1 MQYIFSKNSKRIV
14 SAFCLFGL
22 LLSFPACSSRN
33 RTDDFIYYRLNY
45 NPTTLDPALIVD
57 VTGGIIA
64 AKLFNG
70 LVKLDEDLSV
80 IPDIAERWKIS
91 DNGTIYLF
99 FLRHNVKFS
108 NEREVTAYDVKYS
121 FKRILDPGGKSP
133 NSWVLD
139 KILGAKQYM
148 SGKASDVEGLE
159 VKDRYTLKV
168 RLIKPFSPF
177 LNLLTMTAAYIVPEE
192 EVKKW
197 GTDYATHP
205 VGSGPFILREWGHN
219 SQLILERNKGY
230 FDGPAHISGI
240 VYRIIPEDLT
250 AVTEFELGNL
260 DVIGVPAYEYSRYRS
275 SPKWRGLISSV
286 NGLNTYYLG
295 FNCSRPPFDDMNLR
309 KAVASAIDRR
319 KILETFYEGR
329 GRLAQGPVPDLL
341 RKWKLR
347 ETVKYDPLRAK
358 RIIAEKGAVNRVVN
372 FFITSDQEMVDI
384 AEIIQSYLKE
394 AGLDVH
400 IKQLEWSAY
409 KAAINKG
416 EADLFWLSW
425 WADYP
430 DPENFLFPL
439 FHSNNHGASG
449 NRARYTNKKV
459 DRLIEAGQG
468 AIEPVERYR
477 DYGLAEDIITEESPW
492 VFFWHKTDF
501 TLHQPYVKNYR
512 IYPIYSMDKG
522 LEVSF

>member
-70 LVKLDEDLSV
+70 LVRLDENLSV

-168 RLIKPFSPF
+168 RLVKPFSPF
-177 LNLLTMTAAYIVPEE
+177 LI
-192 EVKKW
+192 
-197 GTDYATHP
+197 
-205 VGSGPFILREWGHN
+205 FLR
-219 SQLILERNKGY
+219 
-230 FDGPAHISGI
+230 
-240 VYRIIPEDLT
+240 
-250 AVTEFELGNL
+250 
-260 DVIGVPAYEYSRYRS
+260 
-275 SPKWRGLISSV
+275 
-286 NGLNTYYLG
+286 
-295 FNCSRPPFDDMNLR
+295 
-309 KAVASAIDRR
+309 
-319 KILETFYEGR
+319 
-329 GRLAQGPVPDLL
+329 
-341 RKWKLR
+341 
-347 ETVKYDPLRAK
+347 
-358 RIIAEKGAVNRVVN
+358 
-372 FFITSDQEMVDI
+372 
-384 AEIIQSYLKE
+384 
-394 AGLDVH
+394 
-400 IKQLEWSAY
+400 
-409 KAAINKG
+409 
-416 EADLFWLSW
+416 
-425 WADYP
+425 
-430 DPENFLFPL
+430 
-439 FHSNNHGASG
+439 
-449 NRARYTNKKV
+449 
-459 DRLIEAGQG
+459 
-468 AIEPVERYR
+468 
-477 DYGLAEDIITEESPW
+477 
-492 VFFWHKTDF
+492 
-501 TLHQPYVKNYR
+501 
-512 IYPIYSMDKG
+512 
-522 LEVSF
+522 